1 MSKAASLSIIS
12 ASKPLWRSHL
22 FASIACVLFMSTLPF
37 SALHAQNARRMPEGK
52 SPDQTIAEMKSR
64 LGLTEDQEAQIRP
77 ILEDESVKRHAIIE
91 RYQGQGRQGRSS
103 LRNELQ
109 QLRASTEHRFESI
122 LTKAQMEEYR
132 KMQEEARQRMRQGGP
147 GSTRPH

>member
-1 MSKAASLSIIS
+1 
-12 ASKPLWRSHL
+12 
-22 FASIACVLFMSTLPF
+22 
-37 SALHAQNARRMPEGK
+37 
-52 SPDQTIAEMKSR
+52 MKSR

>member
-12 ASKPLWRSHL
+12 ASKRLWRSRL

-37 SALHAQNARRMPEGK
+37 SALHAQNARRMPGGK
-52 SPDQTIAEMKSR
+52 SPDQTLSEMKSP

-77 ILEDESVKRHAIIE
+77 ILEDEFVKRHAIIE
-91 RYQGQGRQGRSS
+91 KYQDQGRQGRSS

-109 QLRASTEHRFESI
+109 QLRKSTEQRFEPI

-132 KMQEEARQRMRQGGP
+132 KMQEEARQKMRQGGP
-147 GSTRPH
+147 GSARPR